1 VFINLQTGRARDL
14 SDGDSSHIE
23 DDSPT
28 SQILSPKDEKPVLVK
43 TKKKPR
49 RITMPPEF
57 PFSQGTRS
65 ETRADRDAV
74 NSTVAL
80 RSRDSEMNRTE
91 VTEGKSGYSTRSG
104 RTVRP
109 KRFPTETE
117 PEKETKERVE
127 NRAKNYCKRRRQHSE
142 SSTGEKTDDDI
153 DEENGKDGVENHDVE
168 ENISDYKEDGD
179 DRTSNEDG
187 EETDRLSEDSDSY
200 ETVEK
205 STRRRTSD
213 RRTSKGRE
221 ARTSKAKV
229 DKTRK
234 RRHSSTSSDVRARKS
249 RRTRLKVN
257 YNEDIEDETSS
268 SDNIVDSGDDSN
280 QIIGVSSRGRLRKAA
295 SRYADFVES

>member
-1 VFINLQTGRARDL
+1 
-14 SDGDSSHIE
+14 
-23 DDSPT
+23 
-28 SQILSPKDEKPVLVK
+28 
-43 TKKKPR
+43 
-49 RITMPPEF
+49 M
-57 PFSQGTRS
+57 
-65 ETRADRDAV
+65 
-74 NSTVAL
+74 
-80 RSRDSEMNRTE
+80 
-91 VTEGKSGYSTRSG
+91 
-104 RTVRP
+104 
-109 KRFPTETE
+109 
-117 PEKETKERVE
+117 
-127 NRAKNYCKRRRQHSE
+127 
-142 SSTGEKTDDDI
+142 
-153 DEENGKDGVENHDVE
+153 ENHDVE
-168 ENISDYKEDGD
+168 ENISDYREDGD

>member
-1 VFINLQTGRARDL
+1 MTLRLSALFETKVDDLLSHSDARKTRKQKPQGTRVSRYSTGSKMENTDRKYSVSSDGSSSRQTHDNSLRLVLRRNSDYAKSIVESTNTNGPVSSSSAVDTTARSVRAVPRRTGVFINLQTGRARDL

-142 SSTGEKTDDDI
+142 SSTGEKT
-153 DEENGKDGVENHDVE
+153 
-168 ENISDYKEDGD
+168 
-179 DRTSNEDG
+179 G
-187 EETDRLSEDSDSY
+187 EHRSSY
-200 ETVEK
+200 TYF
-205 STRRRTSD
+205 
-213 RRTSKGRE
+213 
-221 ARTSKAKV
+221 
-229 DKTRK
+229 
-234 RRHSSTSSDVRARKS
+234 
-249 RRTRLKVN
+249 L
-257 YNEDIEDETSS
+257 
-268 SDNIVDSGDDSN
+268 
-280 QIIGVSSRGRLRKAA
+280 
-295 SRYADFVES
+295 